1 MVFADRRD
9 AGRRLAAALAHLR
22 DRRPFVVAVP
32 RGGVVVGREV
42 ADALRAPIDVI
53 VPRKLR
59 APFNPE
65 LAIGAVA
72 EGGAV
77 FLDEDTGRGIGS
89 AYLEQEIAAQ
99 RSEIARR
106 VQVYRGGR
114 SLPCL
119 EEATA
124 IVVDDGIAT
133 GATMVAALRAVRA
146 LAPAHLVAA
155 VPVAPAE
162 GIARLANEAD
172 EVVCLAAPE
181 IFHAVGQFYA
191 DFMQVED
198 DEVLAL
204 LDAGARRYPITERD
218 AERGSVTLP

>member
-22 DRRPFVVAVP
+22 DRRPVVLAVP
-32 RGGVVVGREV
+32 RGGVVVAREV
-42 ADALRAPIDVI
+42 ADALHAPIEVI

-77 FLDEDTGRGIGS
+77 FVDEDTGRGVGS
-89 AYLEQEIAAQ
+89 AYLEHEIATQ
-99 RSEIARR
+99 RNEITRR
-106 VQVYRGGR
+106 VLVYRAGR
-114 SLPCL
+114 PLPPL
-119 EEATA
+119 EGTTA

-146 LAPAHLVAA
+146 LGPVRLVAA
-155 VPVAPAE
+155 VPVAPPE
-162 GIARLANEAD
+162 GVARLAREAD
-172 EVVCLAAPE
+172 EVVCLAAPDL
-181 IFHAVGQFYA
+181 FHAVGQFYA
-191 DFMQVED
+191 DFRQVED
-198 DEVLAL
+198 DEVLGL
-204 LDAGARRYPITERD
+204 LDAAARRQPSSSET
-218 AERGSVTLP
+218 G

>member
-9 AGRRLAAALAHLR
+9 AGRRLAAALVHLR
-22 DRRPFVVAVP
+22 DRRPVVLAVP

-42 ADALRAPIDVI
+42 ADALHAPIDVI

-77 FLDEDTGRGIGS
+77 FVDEETGRGVAS
-89 AYLEQEIAAQ
+89 TYLEREIEGQ

-106 VQVYRGGR
+106 VQAYRAGR
-114 SLPCL
+114 SLPPL
-119 EEATA
+119 EGTTA

-146 LAPAHLVAA
+146 LSPARLVAA
-155 VPVAPAE
+155 VPVAPPE
-162 GIARLANEAD
+162 GVARLAREAD
-172 EVVCLAAPE
+172 EVVCLVAPDL
-181 IFHAVGQFYA
+181 FHAVGQFYS
-191 DFMQVED
+191 DFRQVED
-198 DEVLAL
+198 DEVLGL
-204 LDAGARRYPITERD
+204 LSNAVRRQPSSSETR
-218 AERGSVTLP
+218 

>member
-42 ADALRAPIDVI
+42 ANFLQAPLDVI

-77 FLDEDTGRGIGS
+77 FIDEDTARGIGS
-89 AYLEQEIAAQ
+89 GYLGQEIAAQ
-99 RSEIARR
+99 RGEIARR
-106 VQVYRGGR
+106 VMVYRGGR

-119 EEATA
+119 EGVTA

-146 LAPAHLVAA
+146 LAPAQLVAA
-155 VPVAPAE
+155 VPVAPPE
-162 GIARLANEAD
+162 GIVRLAKEAD
-172 EVVCLAAPE
+172 EVVCLAAPAL
-181 IFHAVGQFYA
+181 FHAVGQFYA
-191 DFMQVED
+191 DFSQIED
-198 DEVLAL
+198 DEVVAL
-204 LDAGARRYPITERD
+204 LAGGLRPHTASGEGR
-218 AERGSVTLP
+218 

>member
-1 MVFADRRD
+1 MMVFADRRD

-22 DRRPFVVAVP
+22 DRRPVVLAVP

-42 ADALRAPIDVI
+42 ADALQAPLDVI

-77 FLDEDTGRGIGS
+77 FVDEETGRGVGS
-89 AYLEQEIAAQ
+89 AYLDQEIAAQ
-99 RSEIARR
+99 RSEITRR
-106 VQVYRGGR
+106 VEVYRAGR
-114 SLPCL
+114 PLPPL
-119 EEATA
+119 EGTTT

-146 LAPAHLVAA
+146 LGPAHLVAA
-155 VPVAPAE
+155 VPVAPPE
-162 GIARLANEAD
+162 GVARLAREAH
-172 EVVCLAAPE
+172 EVVCLSAQDL
-181 IFHAVGQFYA
+181 FHAVGQFYA
-191 DFMQVED
+191 DFRQVED
-198 DEVLAL
+198 DEVLKL
-204 LDAGARRYPITERD
+204 LGAAARRQPSSSETR
-218 AERGSVTLP
+218 

>member
-22 DRRPFVVAVP
+22 DRCPVVLAVP

-42 ADALRAPIDVI
+42 ADALRAPLDVI
-53 VPRKLR
+53 IPRKLR

-72 EGGAV
+72 EDGAV

-89 AYLEQEIAAQ
+89 VYLEQEIAAQ
-99 RSEIARR
+99 RSEIKRR
-106 VQVYRGGR
+106 VQAYRGGR
-114 SLPCL
+114 PLPDL
-119 EEATA
+119 EGDTA

-133 GATMVAALRAVRA
+133 GATMVAALRAARA

-155 VPVAPAE
+155 VPVAPPE
-162 GIARLANEAD
+162 GIARLAKEAD
-172 EVVCLAAPE
+172 EVVCLVVPE
-181 IFHAVGQFYA
+181 LFHAVGQFYV

-198 DEVLAL
+198 DEVASL
-204 LDAGARRYPITERD
+204 LGVAARPHPSSRETR
-218 AERGSVTLP
+218 

>member
-22 DRRPFVVAVP
+22 DRRPVVLAVP

-42 ADALRAPIDVI
+42 ADALQVPIDVI

-77 FLDEDTGRGIGS
+77 FVDEETGRGVGS
-89 AYLEQEIAAQ
+89 AYLEHEIAAQ
-99 RSEIARR
+99 RGEITRR
-106 VQVYRGGR
+106 VQAYRAGR
-114 SLPCL
+114 PLPPL
-119 EEATA
+119 EGTTT

-146 LAPAHLVAA
+146 LGPAHLVAA
-155 VPVAPAE
+155 VPVAPPE
-162 GIARLANEAD
+162 GVARLAREAD
-172 EVVCLAAPE
+172 EVVCLAAPDL
-181 IFHAVGQFYA
+181 FHAVGQFYT
-191 DFMQVED
+191 DFRQVED
-198 DEVLAL
+198 DEVLRL
-204 LDAGARRYPITERD
+204 LGAARRQPSSSETR
-218 AERGSVTLP
+218 